1 MTDHDGLMKLLVR
14 TLGLSR
20 VLILRLPE
28 KAEKSSNSRDTD
40 RRT

>member
-1 MTDHDGLMKLLVR
+1 MTDYDGLMKLLVR

-28 KAEKSSNSRDTD
+28 KGSRGESVVELS
-40 RRT
+40 